1 MTNEEF
7 KAAICIVQHHQDW
20 RRGAEIE
27 MENPTELGIAI
38 DKLIQASSELSQLK
52 DGTHPDMVMV
62 PRGSCIEAME
72 DAFRSVYGIPISAAF
87 RQHDNT
93 VIANAFIQGWKNAML
108 SAAQKEGM
116 K

>member
-7 KAAICIVQHHQDW
+7 KAAISYYETDTVQG
-20 RRGAEIE
+20 R
-27 MENPTELGIAI
+27 
-38 DKLIQASSELSQLK
+38 QATLLEAARELSQLK

>member
-7 KAAICIVQHHQDW
+7 KEAIELVQRHQDW
-20 RRGAEIE
+20 RRGAETE
-27 MENPTELGIAI
+27 MENPKELGVSI
-38 DKLIQASSELSQLK
+38 DTVLKSARELSQLK
-52 DGTHPDMVMV
+52 DGTHPDMVLV